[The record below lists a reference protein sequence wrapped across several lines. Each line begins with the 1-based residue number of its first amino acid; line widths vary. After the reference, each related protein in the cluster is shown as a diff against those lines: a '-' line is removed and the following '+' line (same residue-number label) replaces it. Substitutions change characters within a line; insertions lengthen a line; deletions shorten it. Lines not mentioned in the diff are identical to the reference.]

1 MSRLLPGTCI
11 ALPVPFL
18 SLVAPPIPIPPVPPE
33 SCPNLAT
40 ASQPVTSL
48 QLRIA
53 SEPSILFPLR
63 PLSCGFFFFFLQTYT
78 PHPAIHPQC
87 HWISLGTWNLAPLC
101 HPVTPFLSAI
111 SPAQG
116 TKQRSSN
123 SDQNPANQP
132 NLPAQRRQIVSPHT
146 YRPSTPKKEAKGLRS
161 KRGGGICGVPP
172 AQRSNERLCTPT
184 LNLHQ
189 QITTPE
195 RPLLSLSL
203 SLTHTY
209 PLSLNPLLPV
219 PVLVPYRTLLF
230 GTVPTCALST
240 APPKT
245 PNNNLYSSPRLD
257 SLRLT
262 PKAHL
267 NLTSPPR
274 ILSTAL
280 SSPSIART
288 INHPD
293 FDFSTPISIV
303 TSPIRHLRIRQ

>member
-1 MSRLLPGTCI
+1 TKLRNSESLLGFFLLLPHLLSSTPRI
-11 ALPVPFL
+11 SQYSLPSSAPVLRVFLLLPTDIHSSPRHPPTVPLDFYWNL
-18 SLVAPPIPIPPVPPE
+18 ESCTTVPP
-33 SCPNLAT
+33 
-40 ASQPVTSL
+40 
-48 QLRIA
+48 R
-53 SEPSILFPLR
+53 
-63 PLSCGFFFFFLQTYT
+63 
-78 PHPAIHPQC
+78 
-87 HWISLGTWNLAPLC
+87 
-101 HPVTPFLSAI
+101 HPVFV
-111 SPAQG
+111 
-116 TKQRSSN
+116 SN
-123 SDQNPANQP
+123 IPSTS
-132 NLPAQRRQIVSPHT
+132 PAQRRQIVSPHT

-203 SLTHTY
+203 THTY

-230 GTVPTCALST
+230 STVPTCALST

-262 PKAHL
+262 PKAHP

-293 FDFSTPISIV
+293 FDFSTPIFIV
-303 TSPIRHLRIRQ
+303 TSPIRHLRTRQ